1 MGPGD
6 HRAVLRRRPGVDIEA
21 AYAAQW
27 AFVQSKLD
35 AGDKLIG
42 VKLGLTSWAKQEAMG
57 VTEPLYAWITSGMI
71 AGAGQP
77 VDRQSLIQPRGAGD
91 RLPAGPRRHRA
102 CDRHQRA
109 GRHQRPSS
117 PRWISSTPG
126 TATTVH
132 LAGRHRRQRQRGT
145 GRARPAGPPTW
156 STCGWSAARCERG
169 DRGGHGGGGG
179 HGCTR
184 QLRWPGGW
192 PTASAHAVSAC
203 ARDGWCC
210 PVASPHRC
218 RSNRARQSR
227 QNWTGWVRWR
237 STAARGHSVSSW
249 RRLVRVS
256 SISSDP
262 CPDRMVRVAYT
273 VKPLIW
279 P

>member
-1 MGPGD
+1 MGV
-6 HRAVLRRRPGVDIEA
+6 RAVQAGRRRQADR
-21 AYAAQW
+21 
-27 AFVQSKLD
+27 
-35 AGDKLIG
+35 
-42 VKLGLTSWAKQEAMG
+42 
-57 VTEPLYAWITSGMI
+57 
-71 AGAGQP
+71 GQART
-77 VDRQSLIQPRGAGD
+77 DQP
-91 RLPAGPRRHRA
+91 
-102 CDRHQRA
+102 
-109 GRHQRPSS
+109 
-117 PRWISSTPG
+117 
-126 TATTVH
+126 
-132 LAGRHRRQRQRGT
+132 
-145 GRARPAGPPTW
+145 GRARGHGRDRAAVRVDYQRHDRRCRAACRPAQPDPAARSRRSPSCWAATSPRLRPSPACWPPPKAFFAAVDILNSRVPRLPFTLPDVIADNASAGRVVLGPQARPTW

-179 HGCTR
+179 HGGTR
-184 QLRWPGGW
+184 QPRWPGW

-210 PVASPHRC
+210 PVASPRRC
-218 RSNRARQSR
+218 RSNRARPSR

-262 CPDRMVRVAYT
+262 CPDRMVRVAYK